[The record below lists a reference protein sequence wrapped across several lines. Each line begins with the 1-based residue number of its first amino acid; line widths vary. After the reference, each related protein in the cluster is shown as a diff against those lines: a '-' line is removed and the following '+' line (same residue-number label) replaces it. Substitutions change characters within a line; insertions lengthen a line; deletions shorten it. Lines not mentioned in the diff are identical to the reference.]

1 MSSNINMRIG
11 IGTDGEPVE
20 DHLPKY
26 FPERINKPDLTH
38 IRNKFIFD
46 DVNIFRSDE
55 IINNKYLVKEWTD
68 FFRKSIS
75 TDEPINTF
83 NDLYDFYKKYSRSH
97 YFTINHQIEN
107 GITWNPLIYLSNWI
121 IKDVMCFYENQDSL
135 VEGKLNNIIKFIP
148 LPFNIL
154 NDSNYKDTIESLDY
168 YFNIKPRSN
177 TLTEKNPDLL
187 WTEELK
193 QQQIREKE
201 EFKRLDD
208 LDKTNFKDL
217 LISLKGKS
225 VAIVRAI
232 GKDNSTYS
240 ALYSH
245 SDGLYLK
252 EVEDIENGIKLVF
265 GDHGNRIEPSNID
278 AIPMPEIEDKETNK
292 LIMKCNLDKEIMIR
306 NDESYVESFKMKTDK
321 SKSMDA
327 NYE

>member
-1 MSSNINMRIG
+1 MNNFNLRIG

-46 DVNIFRSDE
+46 DVNIFRSS
-55 IINNKYLVKEWTD
+55 IISNNSFIIKEWTD
-68 FFRKSIS
+68 FFRKTIDSEDPLDS
-75 TDEPINTF
+75 FDK
-83 NDLYDFYKKYSRSH
+83 LYTFYKKYSRSH
-97 YFTINHQIEN
+97 YFTIPAQINH
-107 GITWNPLIYLSNWI
+107 GVTWNPLIYVSNWI
-121 IKDVMCFYENQDSL
+121 IRDVMCFYEDQDTMID
-135 VEGKLNNIIKFIP
+135 GKLNNILKFIP
-148 LPFNIL
+148 LPFDL
-154 NDSNYKDTIESLDY
+154 LHDSNYIDIIPSLDY
-168 YFNIKPRSN
+168 IYKIKPRSN
-177 TLTEKNPDLL
+177 PLTEKNPDLL

-193 QQQIREKE
+193 EQQRQEKE

-208 LDKTNFKDL
+208 LDKTNFKNL

-232 GKDNSTYS
+232 GKENDVYS

-245 SDGLYLK
+245 TDGLFLQD
-252 EVEDIENGIKLVF
+252 VEDIENGVRLIF
-265 GDHGNRIEPSNID
+265 GDHGNIADPLDISTP
-278 AIPMPEIEDKETNK
+278 PMPEIEEKETNK
-292 LIMKCNLDKEIMIR
+292 LVMKCNLDKEIMIR
-306 NDESYVESFKMKTDK
+306 NDESYVESFKMKMNI